1 MTKTKVFGIG
11 NCKKDMTVWNMP
23 PHSIVAVKDLENVTS
38 LSVKILLGIYA
49 PVNWNSQSILVHNFT

>member
-1 MTKTKVFGIG
+1 
-11 NCKKDMTVWNMP
+11 MTVWNMP